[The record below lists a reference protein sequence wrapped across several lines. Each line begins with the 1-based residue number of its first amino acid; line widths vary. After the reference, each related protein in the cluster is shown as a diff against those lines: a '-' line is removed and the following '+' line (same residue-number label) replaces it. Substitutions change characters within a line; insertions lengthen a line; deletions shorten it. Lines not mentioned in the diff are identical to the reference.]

1 MIRLSKSVVGTAEK
15 DALASVIDASY
26 LGIGEFVF
34 NFEEKLK
41 EYLEVKHAIC
51 VNSGTAA
58 LHLALMGIG
67 LEKDDEVLVQSLTFI
82 ASFQAISAVGAK
94 PVACEII
101 PETCTIDLKDA
112 ERRLT
117 GKTKAIMPVHY
128 ASRVGNLD
136 EIYKFAG
143 KYGLKV
149 IEDAAH
155 AFGTIYKGEKVG
167 SSQLLNY
174 LTTQQFNKSS
184 TQQPNNSTTQ
194 PLNFPSVAC
203 FSFDG
208 IKNITSGEGGA
219 VVTDDD
225 RVAEI
230 VMNARLLGVEK
241 DTEKRYQGLR
251 SWEFDVTH
259 QGYRYHMSN
268 LFAAIGMVQLERLEK
283 EFKPKR
289 QMLAKRYYEALKDVQ
304 NIVLFRNDYDE
315 IIPHIFPIRVL
326 NNKRDGLRQHLLDN
340 NIECGAHYLPNHL
353 LTFYNGRRGL
363 LPVTE
368 QIYSELLSIPLH
380 PDLDEKNQDYIIKK
394 IKMFFNK
401 K

>member
-1 MIRLSKSVVGTAEK
+1 MIRLSKSVVGDLEK
-15 DALASVIDASY
+15 KALSEVIDEGY
-26 LGIGEFVF
+26 LGMGRFVQE
-34 NFEEKLK
+34 FEEKLK
-41 EYLEVKHAIC
+41 QYLGVKHVIC
-51 VNSGTAA
+51 INSGTAA
-58 LHLALMGIG
+58 LHLALMGIE
-67 LEKDDEVLVQSLTFI
+67 LEKDDEVIVQSLTFI
-82 ASFQAISAVGAK
+82 ASFQTISAVGAK

-128 ASRVGNLD
+128 ASRVGNL
-136 EIYKFAG
+136 EEVYKFAG

-167 SSQLLNY
+167 SSKLLNI
-174 LTTQQFNKSS
+174 LTTQQS
-184 TQQPNNSTTQ
+184 NNSTTQ

-326 NNKRDGLRQHLLDN
+326 NNKRDGLRQHLIN
-340 NIECGAHYLPNHL
+340 SNIECGVHYLPNHL
-353 LTFYNGRRGL
+353 LSFYGGMRGA

-368 QIYSELLSIPLH
+368 QIYSELLSLPLH
-380 PDLDEKNQDYIIKK
+380 PDLSEEQQERVIKNIVEWLSG
-394 IKMFFNK
+394 
-401 K
+401 